1 MGTRALVLTST
12 WQGNG
17 ELVVELATRDLP
29 EPTGRQVLV
38 RVEAAPINPSD
49 LGVLFGRADL
59 ARARFEPGRI
69 VARMID
75 EAAPP
80 TFAKRVDLPIGC
92 GNEGAGT
99 VIAAGEAPEAQALL
113 GRTVSGMGQMYAS
126 HRLIDAGACIPLPE
140 GMAAEAGA
148 AAFVNP
154 MTALAFVETMRAEG
168 CEALL
173 HTAAASNLG
182 QMLVRVC
189 AEDGVPLINVV
200 RSPAQAELLRGMGA
214 RWVLDSTAPGYFDDL
229 VAAIRETG
237 LPLAF
242 DAIRLAGAAYL
253 MWMGVR
259 MLLSKPAAD
268 GGSSAALVAAQAAPV
283 HHAPL
288 RKVFLGGF
296 WTNVLNPKVAIF
308 FLAFVPQFIAPGAD
322 NKALAFVLLG
332 VLFNLNA
339 IPVNVGWALAASW
352 MARRAGVIQRGM
364 HWLDRVAGAM
374 FIGFG
379 LKLAFTDQ
387 PSA

>member
-1 MGTRALVLTST
+1 MGTRARVLTST

-75 EAAPP
+75 ETAPP

-126 HRLIDAGACIPLPE
+126 HRLVDAGTCMPLPE

-242 DAIRLAGAAYL
+242 DAI
-253 MWMGVR
+253 
-259 MLLSKPAAD
+259 
-268 GGSSAALVAAQAAPV
+268 GGGTQAA
-283 HHAPL
+283 
-288 RKVFLGGF
+288 
-296 WTNVLNPKVAIF
+296 TIF
-308 FLAFVPQFIAPGAD
+308 SAMEA
-322 NKALAFVLLG
+322 
-332 VLFNLNA
+332 
-339 IPVNVGWALAASW
+339 
-352 MARRAGVIQRGM
+352 
-364 HWLDRVAGAM
+364 VAGADIPYSPYGSYQRKKVRIYGM
-374 FIGFG
+374 LDPAPTVLERSFGFSWELSGFILPEFLGTAGPERLGQMRARITAGLGTTFASRFG
-379 LKLAFTDQ
+379 TRVPLDQMLERDQVLAYARMQTGHKALVV
-387 PSA
+387 PGA